1 MITFETKLFFE
12 NIGKISTAMGRT
24 ILKYIYPWSVLHTF
38 TIRWISTLDMTLRSY
53 HIYGQV
59 HVKLFTVFKISGLPG
74 LAMFHLKVL
83 ENSPLLQSYLRR
95 LSRFSENLTTL
106 SLMVLHSV
114 GLI

>member
-1 MITFETKLFFE
+1 MDFDPRYDT
-12 NIGKISTAMGRT
+12 S
-24 ILKYIYPWSVLHTF
+24 PVVS
-38 TIRWISTLDMTLRSY
+38 
-53 HIYGQV
+53 YGQV

-83 ENSPLLQSYLRR
+83 ENSPLLQSYPRR

-114 GLI
+114 GLNDVKLSTVKKVDFKNTKCKFCKPRLKRM